1 MRMSQESYRTF
12 QDVLRTE
19 TGYALSDDKEYLIRS
34 RLTPLADQLG
44 LRDLDALALELRR
57 RINRQAMQGVID
69 RMTTHE
75 TSFFR
80 DQTPFENL
88 EQSVLPTL
96 LEGKSGAE
104 RVIRIWSAAC
114 STGQEPYSLA
124 MVLRDCAAKLGG
136 FSYEI
141 IATDVSAEA
150 VDAAR
155 AGVYSDFEVGRG
167 LEGRLRERYMSRQ
180 EDGRWRIGDEIRAN
194 IQFKT
199 DNLMMPSVP
208 RSYFDIIFCRNVL
221 IYFDVDTKR
230 KVLDRLVEHFRR
242 RDGVLI
248 LGAAETTVGVSE
260 RFSRPDDKRFAVFRP
275 IAA

>member
-1 MRMSQESYRTF
+1 MRMSAESYRTF
-12 QDVLRTE
+12 QDVLRAE

-44 LRDLDALALELRR
+44 LRDLDALAHELRR

-88 EQSVLPTL
+88 ANAVLPGL
-96 LEGKSGAE
+96 LEGRAGPE
-104 RVIRIWSAAC
+104 RVVRIWSAAC

-124 MVLRDCAAKLGG
+124 MVLKDCSARLGG

-141 IATDVSAEA
+141 VATDISEEA

-155 AGVYSDFEVGRG
+155 TGLYSDFEVGRG
-167 LEGRLRERYMSRQ
+167 LEERLRERYLRRQ
-180 EDGRWRIGDEIRAN
+180 DDGRWLVSDEIRAN

-208 RSYFDIIFCRNVL
+208 RNYFDIIFCRNVL
-221 IYFDVDTKR
+221 IYFDVETKR
-230 KVLDRLVEHFRR
+230 KVLDRLVQHFRR
-242 RDGVLI
+242 VDGALI

-260 RFSRPDDKRFAVFRP
+260 RYSRPDDRRFAVFRP